1 MKISF
6 LIMLLFVGVTF
17 SQEVSIVSID
27 QLTKIE
33 QGKFYYPV
41 GNIDDSKIAFSNEI
55 YKGLWLQNNSDGKI
69 EKINDYYSSGYE
81 PNFTNDNQIVF
92 RKDNFKNNLR
102 FVSIYKYDISNKAET
117 IIESELRNIAQIKV
131 ANGNEISFSKDQSL
145 LEIKAN
151 NKLSKIATNNNPIV
165 MIENSDLVLYKNGVR
180 TVLNPNGDGNYLW
193 ASVSPDGNNLVYTFA
208 EEGSFV
214 TNINGEIIANI
225 GYAHYPQWS
234 NNGEWIVYMKD
245 YDDGE
250 KVIDSDLFI
259 TSFDGKKEIKIT
271 DTRDIHEMY
280 PVWSKS
286 KNRIYFNSTEGIIY
300 KIELKFN

>member
-6 LIMLLFVGVTF
+6 LIMFFVGVTF
-17 SQEVSIVSID
+17 AQEVSVVSID

-69 EKINDYYSSGYE
+69 EKINDYYSSGFE

-92 RKDNFKNNLR
+92 RKDNFENNLR
-102 FVSIYKYDISNKAET
+102 YISIHKYDISKKAEK
-117 IIESELRNIAQIKV
+117 IIESGLRNIAQIKV
-131 ANGNEISFSKDQSL
+131 ANGTEISFSKDQSL
-145 LEIKAN
+145 FEIKAY
-151 NKLSKIATNNNPIV
+151 NKLSKIATNVNPIV

-180 TVLNPNGDGNYLW
+180 SVLNPNGDGNYLW

-214 TNINGEIIANI
+214 TNLNGEIIANL

-234 NNGEWIVYMKD
+234 SNSKWIVFMKD
-245 YDDGE
+245 YDNGE
-250 KVIDSDLFI
+250 LVTDSDLFI
-259 TSFDGKKEIKIT
+259 ASFDGKKEIRIT
-271 DTRDIHEMY
+271 DTKDIHEMY

-286 KNRIYFNSTEGIIY
+286 KNRIYFNSTKGIIY